1 MTRFF
6 ALGLS
11 CLFVLALG
19 ISEADARRMGGG
31 GSGGTFSRQASPPAQ
46 QQQQRQQSQQQQQQQ
61 QQQGAAGSSRG
72 GLMGPLM
79 GLAAGGLLAAMFF
92 GGAFDGIQFFDILIL
107 LLIAGGIFLFL
118 RSRKKSSPQPATPD
132 GMMPPTQERQMPEPP
147 AASPSGA
154 RPQAS
159 GAAEVDTAEAGA
171 METPP
176 EASKEPEIRYGA
188 PEWFDEQS
196 FIARA
201 KSHFIDLQKAWDAND
216 FSLLEEFVT
225 PQFYR
230 FLQEERARQPGEVKT
245 DVRKL
250 AAEVSNIQQVGATV
264 ELAVMFHGI
273 ISESGAPE
281 APFCE
286 IWHLIRDMSEENAPW
301 LIQGIEQVE

>member
-1 MTRFF
+1 MTRFL

-11 CLFVLALG
+11 CLFVMALG

-46 QQQQRQQSQQQQQQQ
+46 QQQRQQAQQQRQQP
-61 QQQGAAGSSRG
+61 GAAAAGRG

-92 GGAFDGIQFFDILIL
+92 GGAFEGIQFFDILIL
-107 LLIAGGIFLFL
+107 LLIGGGIFLFL
-118 RSRKKSSPQPATPD
+118 RSR
-132 GMMPPTQERQMPEPP
+132 
-147 AASPSGA
+147 A
-154 RPQAS
+154 RPQPQTAGS
-159 GAAEVDTAEAGA
+159 QPSSISPSHPLQNGFEGVSRDTS
-171 METPP
+171 ETAPQV
-176 EASKEPEIRYGA
+176 RYGA
-188 PEWFDEQS
+188 PEWFDEQG
-196 FIARA
+196 FLDRARL
-201 KSHFIDLQKAWDAND
+201 HFTDLQKAWDAND
-216 FSLLEEFVT
+216 FSTLEEFVT

-250 AAEVSNIQQVGATV
+250 AAEVSNIQQIDATV

-286 IWHLIRDMSEENAPW
+286 IWHLIRDMSQENSPW